1 MGACSDWSSGRYSGD
16 WWTLNRSPND
26 YMINVIAWYEMIRV
40 SECISSP
47 FFLFFWSLSLSLLY
61 HYHYLFNLWI
71 GSIDGGVSID
81 SVLLSLS
88 LSISL
93 SFWYIFNFCH
103 FWCRFVKLSVDP
115 MFPSPLSSS
124 VPLYIICVSIFTVWI
139 CMIFMRVRDILH
151 SLPTCD
157 VLLGLLGEWGCPK
170 CSYWSFGL
178 SI

>member
-1 MGACSDWSSGRYSGD
+1 
-16 WWTLNRSPND
+16 
-26 YMINVIAWYEMIRV
+26 MINVIAWYEMIRV

-47 FFLFFWSLSLSLLY
+47 FFFVFLVSISVSLVSLSLSLQSVNW
-61 HYHYLFNLWI
+61 FNWWRRINRLCP
-71 GSIDGGVSID
+71 S
-81 SVLLSLS
+81 LPLS